1 MATVVVG
8 FALLAGLSYTI
19 LDTSVTVS
27 STISLVNNLQT
38 DGSLQAEKDKND
50 ISESIARNSVALI
63 QSDNVLKQA
72 MDLSKITKA
81 YLTFPKG

>member
-1 MATVVVG
+1 MKKGIFDWFTFYSLARKRSFFAVAAVVVG

-50 ISESIARNSVALI
+50 ISESIARNSRRWI
-63 QSDNVLKQA
+63 
-72 MDLSKITKA
+72 
-81 YLTFPKG
+81 